1 MGFLDKNQG
10 GYIGESVVPNSM
22 AASGVWSLNSVIVES
37 LNKSWAL
44 SIVKDSLALFLEAPD
59 KTSYPSSGTTWYDLS
74 GNNRHATLYNGTVK
88 VGDNFEFDGST
99 KYAAGTIPTTSTTSM
114 SVCLVVNITG
124 GTNSG
129 CFFKLGSN
137 AAGIA
142 LGIGSGTMEGVG
154 TNIIGLFPAIRW
166 IPTTTS
172 LGSGLKMVSMTVSSS
187 GVPSIYL
194 NGALVGTYPGTNMSA
209 PSGTYNLGRCIGD
222 EGTGRQYQG
231 GISSVLFYN
240 KELTLAE
247 IQQNYLAFQGR
258 YII

>member
-88 VGDNFEFDGST
+88 VETILF
-99 KYAAGTIPTTSTTSM
+99 AAHAVPTTSTTSM

-129 CFFKLGSN
+129 CFFKLGR
-137 AAGIA
+137 
-142 LGIGSGTMEGVG
+142 MQV
-154 TNIIGLFPAIRW
+154 
-166 IPTTTS
+166 
-172 LGSGLKMVSMTVSSS
+172 
-187 GVPSIYL
+187 
-194 NGALVGTYPGTNMSA
+194 
-209 PSGTYNLGRCIGD
+209 
-222 EGTGRQYQG
+222 
-231 GISSVLFYN
+231 
-240 KELTLAE
+240 
-247 IQQNYLAFQGR
+247 
-258 YII
+258 